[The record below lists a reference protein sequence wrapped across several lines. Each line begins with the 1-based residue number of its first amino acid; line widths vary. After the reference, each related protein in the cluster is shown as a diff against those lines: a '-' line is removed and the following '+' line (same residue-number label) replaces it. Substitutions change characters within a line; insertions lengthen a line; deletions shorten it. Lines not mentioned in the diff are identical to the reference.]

1 MTSAAVREPV
11 NLVGAASGRHL
22 TDTADLTRPALPG
35 AASLAVR
42 EALDRPRFPARVIAV
57 FPSAVYL
64 ELRPGSAGGRGSAPS
79 CAGGP
84 GAASTPYNAPGAGFG
99 SMPGHGS
106 SWPGLGAGPGAGTV
120 PGGRPGL
127 VTGSGPGSG
136 FGFGFG
142 FGSGLGP
149 DFGFGSLRGADA
161 GMTTGPEV
169 LALVTSDAM
178 RLPNSIIIPAGRDLA
193 FESVREGDD
202 AWVGDGHVDITAPA
216 AGSPVSRRDQRPK
229 LRLRVRVRRW
239 WDPTPVLGQVSLD
252 RLREAAAALED
263 TSREGLFG
271 LEGHPGPVLLAERC
285 AAGDLAHAVDAAERI
300 VGLGPG
306 LTPSGDDV
314 LAGLLVSMR
323 ALGSVVPGGH
333 PAIRLA
339 DWLGAAVTAHAGTRT
354 TALAATLLG
363 CAARGEA
370 GAEVAAVLR
379 GIAGLEPLR
388 PAARRLLTAGH
399 TSGTDLVWGLMA
411 GCRATL
417 ALADSKAAV

>member
-1 MTSAAVREPV
+1 
-11 NLVGAASGRHL
+11 
-22 TDTADLTRPALPG
+22 
-35 AASLAVR
+35 
-42 EALDRPRFPARVIAV
+42 
-57 FPSAVYL
+57 
-64 ELRPGSAGGRGSAPS
+64 LRPGSVTGRGSAPS
-79 CAGGP
+79 CVGGP
-84 GAASTPYNAPGAGFG
+84 GAVSPPYNAPGTGFG
-99 SMPGHGS
+99 STPAHGS
-106 SWPGLGAGPGAGTV
+106 SWPGLGAGPGTGSG

-127 VTGSGPGSG
+127 GTGSGLGFGSG
-136 FGFGFG
+136 FGL
-142 FGSGLGP
+142 GSGF

-178 RLPNSIIIPAGRDLA
+178 RLPNSIVIPAGRDLA
-193 FESVREGDD
+193 FDSVREGDD

-239 WDPTPVLGQVSLD
+239 WDPTPVLGTVSLD

-271 LEGHPGPVLLAERC
+271 LAGHPGPVLLADRC

-323 ALGSVVPGGH
+323 ALGSVVTGGR
-333 PAIRLA
+333 PAIQMA

-399 TSGTDLVWGLMA
+399 TSGTDLVWGLRA

-417 ALADSKAAV
+417 ALADVKAGV